1 MNKWVISVRP
11 SAELQIVDMEPTV
24 MDDGATVQ
32 RWKTTTGKVFAKRVE
47 SSGLVKWFQQVE
59 E

>member
-1 MNKWVISVRP
+1 MSKWVISVRP
-11 SAELQIVDMEPTV
+11 SAELQIVDMEPQT

-32 RWKTTTGKVFAKRVE
+32 RWRTKNGVIFAKRVE